1 MTNISEILCIG
12 NELLSGTV
20 VNTNAQWISKKITD
34 AGGLVKR
41 VTVVRDDINEIASV
55 VKEILARNPNWL
67 IISGG
72 LGPTYDDKT
81 LEGVAMALG
90 TNLVLDDNAIEM
102 LKRSYAR
109 HLSTVKLNEI
119 RLKMAKIPNGS
130 IPIQNPVGSAPS
142 ILIGATKFGNN
153 ISSTVPGAHT
163 KIVCLPGVPNEL
175 EAIFL
180 DNILPQMK
188 MMIGDFYII
197 ETNHEI
203 VDISEAMIT
212 PILLRLVQSFS
223 DDSIYLKTHPRGFT
237 KDNKPKLRIQIVAK
251 GKDKSIVQST
261 YNYIYNTLTEEIDRL
276 NGKSIINII
285 TS

>member
-20 VNTNAQWISKKITD
+20 VNTNAQWISKRITD

-41 VTVVRDDINEIASV
+41 VTVVRDDINEIASI
-55 VKEILARNPNWL
+55 VKEILARKPNWL

-81 LEGVAMALG
+81 LEGVAMALD
-90 TNLVLDDNAIEM
+90 TDLVLDDDAIEM
-102 LKRSYAR
+102 LKRSYTR
-109 HLSTVKLNEI
+109 YSSSLKLNEV
-119 RLKMAKIPNGS
+119 RLKMARIPKGS

-142 ILIGATKFGNN
+142 ILIDTTKFDNN
-153 ISSTVPGAHT
+153 INSTGPGTHT
-163 KIVCLPGVPNEL
+163 KIICLPGVPNEL

-188 MMIGDFYII
+188 LMIGDFHII

-203 VDISEAMIT
+203 VGISEAMIA
-212 PILLRLVQSFS
+212 PILLKLVQSFS

-237 KDNKPKLRIQIVAK
+237 KDNKPKLRIQIVTK
-251 GKDKSIVQST
+251 GKDKPTVIST
-261 YNYIYNTLTEEIDRL
+261 YNYIYDTLIEEIDRL
-276 NGKSIINII
+276 DGEVLL
-285 TS
+285 T

>member
-1 MTNISEILCIG
+1 MKNTSEILCIG
-12 NELLSGTV
+12 NELLLGTV
-20 VNTNAQWISKKITD
+20 LNTNAQWISKRIAD
-34 AGGLVKR
+34 AGGVVTR
-41 VTVVRDDINEIASV
+41 VTVVRDNINEISSV
-55 VKEILARNPNWL
+55 VNETLVRDPDWL

-72 LGPTYDDKT
+72 LGPTYDDRT

-90 TNLVLDDNAIEM
+90 TDLVLDEDAIEM

-109 HLSTVKLNEI
+109 YLSSPNLNEV
-119 RLKMAKIPNGS
+119 RLKMARIPKGS

-142 ILIGATKFGNN
+142 VLIDTSKFDNN
-153 ISSTVPGAHT
+153 INSTGSGKHT
-163 KIVCLPGVPNEL
+163 KIICLPGVPNEL

-188 MMIGDFYII
+188 MMIGDFHII

-203 VDISEAMIT
+203 AGISEAMIA
-212 PILLRLVQSFS
+212 PILLKLVQSFS

-237 KDNKPKLRIQIVAK
+237 EDRKPMLRIQIIAK

-261 YNYIYNTLTEEIDRL
+261 HGYIYDTLIEEVDRL
-276 NGKSIINII
+276 GGE
-285 TS
+285 TLLT

>member
-20 VNTNAQWISKKITD
+20 VNTNAQWISKRITNI
-34 AGGLVKR
+34 GGLIKR
-41 VTVVRDDINEIASV
+41 VTVVRDDINEIASI
-55 VKEILARNPNWL
+55 VKEILARKPNWL

-90 TNLVLDDNAIEM
+90 TDLVLDDDAIEM
-102 LKRSYAR
+102 LKRSYTR
-109 HLSTVKLNEI
+109 YSSSPKLNEV
-119 RLKMAKIPNGS
+119 RLKMARIPRGS

-142 ILIGATKFGNN
+142 ILIDTTKFDNN
-153 ISSTVPGAHT
+153 INSTDQGTHT
-163 KIVCLPGVPNEL
+163 KIICLPGVPNEL
-175 EAIFL
+175 EAILL

-188 MMIGDFYII
+188 MMIGDFHII

-203 VDISEAMIT
+203 VGISEAMIV
-212 PILLRLVQSFS
+212 PLLLKLVQSFS

-237 KDNKPKLRIQIVAK
+237 KDNRPKLRIQIVAK
-251 GKDKSIVQST
+251 GKDKSAVQLT
-261 YNYIYNTLTEEIDRL
+261 YNYIYDTLIKEIDIL
-276 NGKSIINII
+276 NGEVLR
-285 TS
+285 T

>member
-20 VNTNAQWISKKITD
+20 VNTNAQWISKRITD

-41 VTVVRDDINEIASV
+41 VTVVRDDINEIASI
-55 VKEILARNPNWL
+55 VKEILARKPNWL

-81 LEGVAMALG
+81 LEGVAMALD
-90 TNLVLDDNAIEM
+90 TDLVLDDDAIEM
-102 LKRSYAR
+102 LKRSYTR
-109 HLSTVKLNEI
+109 YSSSLKLNEV
-119 RLKMAKIPNGS
+119 RLKMARIPKGS

-142 ILIGATKFGNN
+142 ILIDTTKFDNN
-153 ISSTVPGAHT
+153 INSTGPGTHT
-163 KIVCLPGVPNEL
+163 KIICLPGVPNEL

-188 MMIGDFYII
+188 LMIGDFHII

-203 VDISEAMIT
+203 VGISEAMIA
-212 PILLRLVQSFS
+212 PILLKLVQSFS
-223 DDSIYLKTHPRGFT
+223 DDSIYLKTHPLGFT
-237 KDNKPKLRIQIVAK
+237 KDNKPKLRIQIVTK
-251 GKDKSIVQST
+251 GKDKSTVIST
-261 YNYIYNTLTEEIDRL
+261 YNYIYDTLIEEIDRL
-276 NGKSIINII
+276 DGEVLL
-285 TS
+285 T

>member
-1 MTNISEILCIG
+1 MKNSSEILCIG
-12 NELLSGTV
+12 NELLLGTV
-20 VNTNAQWISKKITD
+20 LNTNAQWISKRIAD
-34 AGGLVKR
+34 AGGVVTR
-41 VTVVRDDINEIASV
+41 VTVVRDNINEISSV
-55 VKEILARNPNWL
+55 VNETLVRDPDWL

-72 LGPTYDDKT
+72 LGPTYDDRT

-90 TNLVLDDNAIEM
+90 TDLVLDEDAIEM

-109 HLSTVKLNEI
+109 YLSSPKLNEV
-119 RLKMAKIPNGS
+119 RLKMARIPKGS

-142 ILIGATKFGNN
+142 VLIDTSKFDNN
-153 ISSTVPGAHT
+153 INSTGSGKHT
-163 KIVCLPGVPNEL
+163 KIICLPGVPNEL

-188 MMIGDFYII
+188 MMIGDFHII

-203 VDISEAMIT
+203 IGISEAMIAPT
-212 PILLRLVQSFS
+212 LMRLVQSFS

-237 KDNKPKLRIQIVAK
+237 EDRKPMLRIQIIAK

-261 YNYIYNTLTEEIDRL
+261 HGYIYDTLIEEVDRL
-276 NGKSIINII
+276 GGE
-285 TS
+285 TLLT